1 MQLNL
6 EKIVWFNK
14 PTKQEKLTATLGSNQ
29 KLFLSDA
36 LRNQLPENIQFGFD
50 ASSRTLVIAE
60 SGNPKDK
67 KCKNG
72 MVFGLVD
79 EILSTGMK
87 LPVCFE
93 FEFDNEN
100 KLWAGQVVLRKKKQE
115 YDLDQV
121 LALYKPIADK
131 LFVQIG
137 KTTPKEDR
145 RQIIDLA
152 ICEAVREYT
161 PAYGDLERFITKRIK
176 ESLKLKNRHYVKH
189 SKNKSMDESLTNE
202 SNDTFNLYSVN
213 SFIDSGYARAENR
226 IMEKQFEEQLTQNEY
241 DVIMSLRNGLT
252 ILEIAQKL
260 EISEE
265 KVEFFAK
272 TVAMKRKQFFSQT
285 F

>member
-6 EKIVWFNK
+6 ERIVWFNK
-14 PTKQEKLTATLGSNQ
+14 PKKQAKLTATLGSNQ

-36 LRNQLPENIQFGFD
+36 LRNQLPEKIQFGFD
-50 ASSRTLVIAE
+50 ASSRTLVIAKSE
-60 SGNPKDK
+60 NPRDK

-93 FEFDNEN
+93 FEYDDAN
-100 KLWAGQVVLRKKKQE
+100 KLWVGQVVLRKKKQE
-115 YDLDQV
+115 YDLEQV

-131 LFVQIG
+131 LFIQIG

-145 RQIIDLA
+145 RQIIALA
-152 ICEAVREYT
+152 ICEAVKEYT
-161 PAYGDLERFITKRIK
+161 PAFGDFEKFITKRAK
-176 ESLKLKNRHYVKH
+176 ESLKIKNRHYVKY
-189 SKNKSMDESLTNE
+189 NMDKSMDASLNDD
-202 SNDTFNLYSVN
+202 SNFNLYSVN
-213 SFIDSGYARAENR
+213 SFIDSGYLRAENR
-226 IMEKQFEEQLTQNEY
+226 IMEEQFEQKLSNKEF
-241 DVIMSLRNGLT
+241 DVLALLKKRLT
-252 ILEIAQKL
+252 ISEIAQKL

-265 KVEFFAK
+265 KVKFFAK

-285 F
+285 L

>member
-14 PTKQEKLTATLGSNQ
+14 PKKQEKLTATLGSNQ

-60 SGNPKDK
+60 SENPRDK

-93 FEFDNEN
+93 FEYDDAN
-100 KLWAGQVVLRKKKQE
+100 KLWAGQVILRKKKQE
-115 YDLDQV
+115 YDLEQV
-121 LALYKPIADK
+121 LALYKPLSDK
-131 LFVQIG
+131 LFIQIG

-145 RQIIDLA
+145 RQIIALA
-152 ICEAVREYT
+152 ICEAVKEYT
-161 PAYGDLERFITKRIK
+161 PAFGDFEKFITKRAK
-176 ESLKLKNRHYVKH
+176 ESLKIKNRHYVKY
-189 SKNKSMDESLTNE
+189 NMDKSMDASLSDN
-202 SNDTFNLYSVN
+202 SNDSFNLYSIN
-213 SFIDSGYARAENR
+213 SFIDSGYLRVENR
-226 IMEKQFEEQLTQNEY
+226 IMEEQFEQQLSKNES
-241 DVIMSLRNGLT
+241 VVLSLLKKRLT
-252 ILEIAQKL
+252 ISEIAQKL
-260 EISEE
+260 EISED
-265 KVEFFAK
+265 KVKFFAK
-272 TVAMKRKQFFSQT
+272 TVAIKRKQFFS
-285 F
+285 

>member
-14 PTKQEKLTATLGSNQ
+14 PKKQEKLTATLGSNQ

-36 LRNQLPENIQFGFD
+36 LRNQLPQNIQFGFD

-60 SGNPKDK
+60 SANTRDR

-79 EILSTGMK
+79 EIISTGMK

-93 FEFDNEN
+93 FEYDDAN
-100 KLWAGQVVLRKKKQE
+100 KLWVGQVVLRKKNHE
-115 YDLDQV
+115 YDLEQV

-131 LFVQIG
+131 LFIQIG

-145 RQIIDLA
+145 RQIIALA
-152 ICEAVREYT
+152 ICGAVKEYT
-161 PAYGDLERFITKRIK
+161 PAFGDFEKFIIKRAK
-176 ESLKLKNRHYVKH
+176 ESLRIKNRHYVKY
-189 SKNKSMDESLTNE
+189 NMDKSMDASLNDD
-202 SNDTFNLYSVN
+202 SNFNLYSVN
-213 SFIDSGYARAENR
+213 SFIDSGYLRAESR
-226 IMEKQFEEQLTQNEY
+226 IMEEQFEQQLSKNEY
-241 DVIMSLRNGLT
+241 NVLALLKKRLT
-252 ILEIAQKL
+252 ISEIAQKL

-272 TVAMKRKQFFSQT
+272 TVAMKRKQFFS
-285 F
+285 

>member
-14 PTKQEKLTATLGSNQ
+14 PKKQEKLTATLGSNQ

-36 LRNQLPENIQFGFD
+36 LRKQLPENIQFGFD

-60 SGNPKDK
+60 SENPRDK

-79 EILSTGMK
+79 EILATGMK

-93 FEFDNEN
+93 FEYDESN
-100 KLWAGQVVLRKKKQE
+100 KLWVGQVILRKKNQE
-115 YDLDQV
+115 YDLEQV
-121 LALYKPIADK
+121 LALYKPISDK

-145 RQIIDLA
+145 RQIIALA
-152 ICEAVREYT
+152 ICEAVKEYT
-161 PAYGDLERFITKRIK
+161 PAFGDLEKFITKRAK
-176 ESLKLKNRHYVKH
+176 ESLKLKNRHYVKY
-189 SKNKSMDESLTNE
+189 NMDKSMDGSL
-202 SNDTFNLYSVN
+202 NDDSSFNLYSVN
-213 SFIDSGYARAENR
+213 SSIDSGYLRAESR
-226 IMEKQFEEQLTQNEY
+226 IMEEQFEQQLSKYES
-241 DVIMSLRNGLT
+241 VVLALLKKRLT
-252 ILEIAQKL
+252 ISEIAQKL

-265 KVEFFAK
+265 KVKFFAK
-272 TVAMKRKQFFSQT
+272 TVATKRKQFFSQT
-285 F
+285 L

>member
-1 MQLNL
+1 MKLNTQN
-6 EKIVWFNK
+6 IVWLERPAK
-14 PTKQEKLTATLGSNQ
+14 AEKLTATIGTNH
-29 KLFLSDA
+29 KLFLNEA
-36 LRNQLPENIQFGFD
+36 LYKCLPERIRFGFD

-60 SGNPKDK
+60 SDNPKDK

-100 KLWAGQVVLRKKKQE
+100 KLWAGQVVLRKKKHK
-115 YDLDQV
+115 YDLEQV

-131 LFVQIG
+131 LFIQLG

-145 RQIIDLA
+145 RQIIELA
-152 ICEAVREYT
+152 ICEAANEHT
-161 PAYGDLERFITKRIK
+161 SAYGDLEKFITKRIK

-213 SFIDSGYARAENR
+213 SFVDSGYLQAENR
-226 IMEKQFEEQLTQNEY
+226 IMEEQFKQQLSKNES
-241 DVIMSLRNGLT
+241 DVLSLLKKRLT
-252 ILEIAQKL
+252 ISEIAQKL

-285 F
+285 L

>member
-14 PTKQEKLTATLGSNQ
+14 PKKQEKLTATLGSNQ

-60 SGNPKDK
+60 SENPRDK

-93 FEFDNEN
+93 FEYDDAN
-100 KLWAGQVVLRKKKQE
+100 KLWAGQVILRKIKQE
-115 YDLDQV
+115 YDLEQV
-121 LALYKPIADK
+121 LALYKPLSDK
-131 LFVQIG
+131 LFIQIG

-145 RQIIDLA
+145 RQIIALA
-152 ICEAVREYT
+152 ICEAVKEYT
-161 PAYGDLERFITKRIK
+161 PAFGDFEKFITKRAK
-176 ESLKLKNRHYVKH
+176 ESLKIKNRHYVKY
-189 SKNKSMDESLTNE
+189 NMDKSMDASLSDN
-202 SNDTFNLYSVN
+202 SNDSFNLYSIN
-213 SFIDSGYARAENR
+213 SFIDSGYLRVENR
-226 IMEKQFEEQLTQNEY
+226 IMEEQFEQQLSKNES
-241 DVIMSLRNGLT
+241 VVLSLLKKRLT
-252 ILEIAQKL
+252 ISEIAQKL
-260 EISEE
+260 EISED
-265 KVEFFAK
+265 KVKFFAK
-272 TVAMKRKQFFSQT
+272 TVAIKRKQFFS
-285 F
+285 

>member
-14 PTKQEKLTATLGSNQ
+14 PKKQAKLTATLGSNQ

-60 SGNPKDK
+60 SENPRDK

-100 KLWAGQVVLRKKKQE
+100 KLWVGQVVLRKKKQE
-115 YDLDQV
+115 YDLEQV
-121 LALYKPIADK
+121 LALYKPVADK

-145 RQIIDLA
+145 RQIIALA
-152 ICEAVREYT
+152 ICEAVKEYT
-161 PAYGDLERFITKRIK
+161 PAFGDFERFITKRAK

-189 SKNKSMDESLTNE
+189 NMDKSMDASLNDD
-202 SNDTFNLYSVN
+202 SNDGFNLYSVN
-213 SFIDSGYARAENR
+213 SFIDSGYLRAENR
-226 IMEKQFEEQLTQNEY
+226 IMEEQFEQQLSNNEV
-241 DVIMSLRNGLT
+241 DVLTLLKKRLT
-252 ILEIAQKL
+252 IPEIAQKL

-265 KVEFFAK
+265 KVKFFAK
-272 TVAMKRKQFFSQT
+272 TVAIKRKQYFD
-285 F
+285 

>member
-14 PTKQEKLTATLGSNQ
+14 PKKQAKLTATLGSNQ

-36 LRNQLPENIQFGFD
+36 LRNKLPEKIQFGFD
-50 ASSRTLVIAE
+50 ASSRTLVIAKSE
-60 SGNPKDK
+60 NPRDK

-93 FEFDNEN
+93 FEYDDAN
-100 KLWAGQVVLRKKKQE
+100 KLWVGQVVLRKKKQE
-115 YDLDQV
+115 YDLEQV

-131 LFVQIG
+131 LFIQIG

-145 RQIIDLA
+145 RQIIALA
-152 ICEAVREYT
+152 ICEAVKEYT
-161 PAYGDLERFITKRIK
+161 PAFGDFEKFITKRAK
-176 ESLKLKNRHYVKH
+176 ESLKIKNRHYVKY
-189 SKNKSMDESLTNE
+189 NMDKSMDASLNDD
-202 SNDTFNLYSVN
+202 SNFNLYSVN
-213 SFIDSGYARAENR
+213 SFIDSGYLRAENR
-226 IMEKQFEEQLTQNEY
+226 IMEEQFEQKLSNKEF
-241 DVIMSLRNGLT
+241 DVLALLKKRLT
-252 ILEIAQKL
+252 ISEIAQKL

-265 KVEFFAK
+265 KVKFFAK

-285 F
+285 L

>member
-14 PTKQEKLTATLGSNQ
+14 PKKQEKLTATLGSNQ

-60 SGNPKDK
+60 SENPRDK

-79 EILSTGMK
+79 EILSTGLK

-93 FEFDNEN
+93 FEYDDAN
-100 KLWAGQVVLRKKKQE
+100 KLWAGQVILRKKKQE
-115 YDLDQV
+115 YDLEQV
-121 LALYKPIADK
+121 LALYKPLSDK
-131 LFVQIG
+131 LFIQIG

-145 RQIIDLA
+145 RQIIALA
-152 ICEAVREYT
+152 ICEAVKEYT
-161 PAYGDLERFITKRIK
+161 PAFGDFEKFITKRAK
-176 ESLKLKNRHYVKH
+176 ESLKIKNRHYVKY
-189 SKNKSMDESLTNE
+189 NMDKSMDASLSDN
-202 SNDTFNLYSVN
+202 SNDSFNLYSIN
-213 SFIDSGYARAENR
+213 SFIDSGYLRVENR
-226 IMEKQFEEQLTQNEY
+226 IMEEQFEQQLSKNES
-241 DVIMSLRNGLT
+241 DVLVLLKKKLT
-252 ILEIAQKL
+252 ISEIAQKL

-265 KVEFFAK
+265 RVKFFAK
-272 TVAMKRKQFFSQT
+272 TIAMKRKQFFSQIL
-285 F
+285 